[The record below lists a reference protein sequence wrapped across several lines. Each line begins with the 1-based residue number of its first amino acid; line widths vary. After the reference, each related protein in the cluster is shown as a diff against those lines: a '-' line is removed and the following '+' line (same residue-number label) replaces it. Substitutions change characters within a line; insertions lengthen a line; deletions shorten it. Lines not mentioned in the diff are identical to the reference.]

1 MKKSLIIFIITI
13 VVETAITYFVS
24 TKLAIRFI
32 EIMFFSGLTFSVI
45 SFWFSSSGGTVTRFH
60 ESQVSAQTGIIQKRS
75 ELIVRKGPIFI
86 ASLTFM
92 FIGLII
98 FILLI
103 KGIIPAV

>member
-13 VVETAITYFVS
+13 IVETAITYFVS
-24 TKLAIRFI
+24 NKFDIRFI
-32 EIMFFSGLTFSVI
+32 EVMFFSGLAFSVI
-45 SFWFSSSGGTVTRFH
+45 TFWFSSSGGTVTRFN

-75 ELIVRKGPIFI
+75 ELLVRKGPIFT
-86 ASLTFM
+86 ASLTFTT
-92 FIGLII
+92 IGLII